1 MQKFAVEALGLG
13 SFRAGR
19 RSPTPRLALRSLP
32 LSQLK
37 THHWKN
43 SISMASTRH
52 RWDGKGE
59 PDLVNQILW
68 VAPGLLTGL
77 LASHLAKVDEG
88 LGVLLDMRVG
98 VQTPFLLRG
107 YCSQ

>member
-1 MQKFAVEALGLG
+1 
-13 SFRAGR
+13 
-19 RSPTPRLALRSLP
+19 
-32 LSQLK
+32 
-37 THHWKN
+37 
-43 SISMASTRH
+43 
-52 RWDGKGE
+52 
-59 PDLVNQILW
+59 VNQILW